1 MTKRWSRMFPIL
13 FGVSAISAGA
23 EAQTS
28 LTGVILHGASTRSG
42 SAQPGTPTILTPGVR
57 VESPRASWTEIAFS
71 DGSSVVL
78 DPGAVFTLQGIEKDP
93 DSGHLVIR
101 AASGR
106 GRVRIET
113 SDGVEVLLTTPGAQ
127 VRVVAATAIV
137 NAGRGGSATLI
148 SGRRLVVQR
157 GAEEDVVRR
166 PGFAVVFDNGTRRET
181 RPELAE
187 AVDTFAPVTVG
198 GANFAGVEVASASTS
213 TGGSNAVLPTGL
225 NANQGG
231 AVPAPTTAANTGGNG
246 GTGTNAGTGGGGA
259 GGGGTGG
266 GGAGG
271 GSAGGGSAGGG
282 GAGGGGAPAGAG
294 GGGAA
299 ARTPLSFALASA
311 VINTSAGAAS
321 SIAAPGNDTT
331 SAAAAQTGQAANADP
346 TDTDPG
352 ATTRT
357 QNIVSTVFSSSNSP
371 SGSARVRIL
380 PPPNGFNST
389 GTRADTGQV
398 VGTGQNMLIDQKYQN
413 VLTTPLPQPTLNL
426 DDKGPQPGSQVTF
439 YDATARAGYLVLTN
453 AGANQQPSIWIGDS
467 LTPAT
472 SVTTC
477 TDGSSPCTN
486 ITYPAIVRIPINS
499 SATNVTDVVL
509 PGSAAPANQIPV
521 RLAGPDQDH
530 SGLVIYAGPDITLN
544 SNPASV
550 SPFVYIIDKVTSGI
564 AARGIPQDERFFA
577 IGGTSVG
584 DGLQKGLPQNGGA
597 MPAGT
602 VMRFAISD
610 LLNPTTAGG
619 LSTTRPLPDQFNNPA
634 NRVLP
639 GAFSSFNAFRPEET
653 FAISPGSRGDTQL
666 WVVSGDATRSNVAS
680 RADLQIVADGR
691 SSGSVSIGTIA
702 PLNGSANGP
711 LVLGGQTVGSTRLNT
726 SQFSAAINANF
737 GSLATG
743 ADGQS
748 VYLLGGSTLN
758 NGQISYFA
766 VSQADPRLQSV
777 NTSTANN
784 ATTSPAQI
792 QPGLVTQV
800 GPTQANVAAT
810 TQFAYTRLATNVG
823 PGTVVQPAGAVA
835 LQGYASA
842 VAEHSDPNLNT
853 VHAFSTTN
861 LGDATINRTTA
872 NHNTFAASFA
882 LAPTSVGFLPSDP
895 AAVPSPVPSATP
907 VTLNFGDPGAPGAT
921 PKSAFIS
928 NSTFAA
934 LGGNGQPGG
943 SIAMTSVDGDLLK
956 GIAGQPAATGQ
967 PVTIAMNG
975 AAVDASLPASNEHL
989 AWGYFLGDLAAQA
1002 NGAIQDHVNLGFWV
1016 AGQPVTFA
1024 MLQTLTG
1031 TATYGGGMI
1040 GTATQSGRIATVV
1053 GQFAQQWNFAT
1064 RTGTMNAAFDSANWN
1079 GLALNMPG
1087 GVNVFT
1093 GTGSSSNIADRTLAV
1108 QGNFFHNTATG
1119 GALSAA
1125 NLPAAVGGLFAI
1137 HNSTGTYGANGVL
1150 VGARR

>member
-1 MTKRWSRMFPIL
+1 MTKLWFRMLPIL
-13 FGVSAISAGA
+13 LGVGAISGA
-23 EAQTS
+23 QAQPA
-28 LTGVILHGASTRSG
+28 LTAVILHGASSRAG
-42 SAQPGTPTILTPGVR
+42 SAQPGTPTVLTPGVR
-57 VESPRASWTEIAFS
+57 IESPRTSWTEIAFS

-78 DPGAVFTLQGIEKDP
+78 DPGADFTLQGIEKDR
-93 DSGHLVIR
+93 DSGHVVIR

-106 GRVRIET
+106 GRLRIET
-113 SDGVEVLLTTPGAQ
+113 SDSVEVLLNTPSAQ
-127 VRVVAATAIV
+127 VRIVAATAV
-137 NAGRGGSATLI
+137 VTAGPGGSATLI

-157 GAEEDVVRR
+157 GGEEDVVRR
-166 PGFAVVFDNGTRRET
+166 PGFAVVFDNGTRRQT
-181 RPELAE
+181 RPELA
-187 AVDTFAPVTVG
+187 AAIDTFAPVTVG
-198 GANFAGVEVASASTS
+198 GANFAGVEVASAATG

-225 NANQGG
+225 NANQGVG
-231 AVPAPTTAANTGGNG
+231 LPTNVGNG
-246 GTGTNAGTGGGGA
+246 TSSSTGTGGGAGSGGIGGGGSSA

-266 GGAGG
+266 D
-271 GSAGGGSAGGG
+271 
-282 GAGGGGAPAGAG
+282 GAGGGGA
-294 GGGAA
+294 
-299 ARTPLSFALASA
+299 RTPFTPSFSLASA
-311 VINTSAGAAS
+311 VINTSAAAAS
-321 SIAAPGNDTT
+321 SIAAPGNTA
-331 SAAAAQTGQAANADP
+331 SAAANNNFLTTPDP
-346 TDTDPG
+346 TDTGTPS
-352 ATTRT
+352 TIR
-357 QNIVSTVFSSSNSP
+357 NLSSTVFSSTSAP
-371 SGSARVRIL
+371 GGSSRVRIL
-380 PPPNGFNST
+380 PPPIGFGAT
-389 GTRADTGQV
+389 GTRADTGRV
-398 VGTGQNMLIDQKYQN
+398 ADAGTGQNILIDQKYQN
-413 VLTTPLPQPTLNL
+413 VLTSPLPQPPTNTTGL
-426 DDKGPQPGSQVTF
+426 PGTQNNPSPAPVPGTQVTL
-439 YDATARAGYLVLTN
+439 YDATARAGYLVLTD
-453 AGANQQPSIWIGDS
+453 QVSPQPSVWIGDKV
-467 LTPAT
+467 TPSASIVPCT
-472 SVTTC
+472 SGNSSDTC
-477 TDGSSPCTN
+477 T
-486 ITYPAIVRIPINS
+486 ITYPAITRLPVVSN
-499 SATNVTDVVL
+499 ATNNTDVVL
-509 PGSAAPANQIPV
+509 GGITSTNQIPMS
-521 RLAGPDQDH
+521 LAGPDQDH
-530 SGLVIYAGPDITLN
+530 LGLVLYVGPDITLN
-544 SNPASV
+544 SNPSSV
-550 SPFVYIIDKVTSGI
+550 SPSVYVIDKVTAGSTGLQQ
-564 AARGIPQDERFFA
+564 RGITPDERFFA

-584 DGLQKGLPQNGGA
+584 DGLHAGLPQNGGA
-597 MPAGT
+597 LPAGT

-610 LLNPTTAGG
+610 LLNPTPAGG

-634 NRVLP
+634 NGVLP

-666 WVVSGDATRSNVAS
+666 WVVSGGATRPNVAS

-691 SSGSVSIGTIA
+691 SSGSVSVGTIA
-702 PLNGSANGP
+702 PLNNNANSP

-737 GSLATG
+737 GALATG

-766 VSQADPRLQSV
+766 ISQADPRLQAV
-777 NTSTANN
+777 NTSTTNN

-800 GPTQANVAAT
+800 GPTQANVAPT

-823 PGTVVQPAGAVA
+823 PGAVVQPAGPVA

-861 LGDATINRTTA
+861 LGDAAINRTTA
-872 NHNTFAASFA
+872 NPNTFAASFA

-895 AAVPSPVPSATP
+895 SAVPSPVPSAAP
-907 VTLNFGDPGAPGAT
+907 VTLNFGDPGTPGAT

-934 LGGNGQPGG
+934 LGGNGQPGS

-975 AAVDASLPASNEHL
+975 SMVDANLPASNEHL
-989 AWGYFLGDLAAQA
+989 TWGYFLGDLAAQP
-1002 NGAIQDHVNLGFWV
+1002 NGSIQDHVNLGFWV

-1031 TATYGGGMI
+1031 TATYGGGMV
-1040 GTATQSGRIATVV
+1040 GTAVEPGRIATVV

-1064 RTGTMNAAFDSANWN
+1064 RAGTMNAAFDGANWN
-1079 GLALNMPG
+1079 GLGLNMPAAT
-1087 GVNVFT
+1087 NVFT
-1093 GTGSSSNIADRTLAV
+1093 GAGNSSNNADRSLAV
-1108 QGNFFHNTATG
+1108 QGSFFHNTATG

-1137 HNSTGTYGANGVL
+1137 HNSTGSYGANGVL

>member
-1 MTKRWSRMFPIL
+1 M
-13 FGVSAISAGA
+13 
-23 EAQTS
+23 Q
-28 LTGVILHGASTRSG
+28 
-42 SAQPGTPTILTPGVR
+42 
-57 VESPRASWTEIAFS
+57 
-71 DGSSVVL
+71 
-78 DPGAVFTLQGIEKDP
+78 
-93 DSGHLVIR
+93 
-101 AASGR
+101 
-106 GRVRIET
+106 
-113 SDGVEVLLTTPGAQ
+113 
-127 VRVVAATAIV
+127 
-137 NAGRGGSATLI
+137 
-148 SGRRLVVQR
+148 
-157 GAEEDVVRR
+157 
-166 PGFAVVFDNGTRRET
+166 
-181 RPELAE
+181 
-187 AVDTFAPVTVG
+187 
-198 GANFAGVEVASASTS
+198 
-213 TGGSNAVLPTGL
+213 
-225 NANQGG
+225 
-231 AVPAPTTAANTGGNG
+231 
-246 GTGTNAGTGGGGA
+246 
-259 GGGGTGG
+259 
-266 GGAGG
+266 
-271 GSAGGGSAGGG
+271 
-282 GAGGGGAPAGAG
+282 
-294 GGGAA
+294 
-299 ARTPLSFALASA
+299 AR
-311 VINTSAGAAS
+311 
-321 SIAAPGNDTT
+321 D
-331 SAAAAQTGQAANADP
+331 
-346 TDTDPG
+346 
-352 ATTRT
+352 
-357 QNIVSTVFSSSNSP
+357 
-371 SGSARVRIL
+371 
-380 PPPNGFNST
+380 
-389 GTRADTGQV
+389 
-398 VGTGQNMLIDQKYQN
+398 
-413 VLTTPLPQPTLNL
+413 
-426 DDKGPQPGSQVTF
+426 
-439 YDATARAGYLVLTN
+439 
-453 AGANQQPSIWIGDS
+453 
-467 LTPAT
+467 
-472 SVTTC
+472 TC
-477 TDGSSPCTN
+477 T
-486 ITYPAIVRIPINS
+486 ITYPAIARLPI
-499 SATNVTDVVL
+499 VTTASNNNDVVL
-509 PGSAAPANQIPV
+509 QGGTTAANQIPM
-521 RLAGPDQDH
+521 RLAGPDQNH
-530 SGLVIYAGPDITLN
+530 LGLVLYGGPDITLN
-544 SNPASV
+544 SNPSSI
-550 SPFVYIIDKVTSGI
+550 SPFVYIIDKVTAGSPGLEQ
-564 AARGIPQDERFFA
+564 RGIQADERFFA

-584 DGLQKGLPQNGGA
+584 DGLHAGLPQNGGA

-619 LSTTRPLPDQFNNPA
+619 LSTTRPLPDQFNNPT
-634 NRVLP
+634 NGVLP
-639 GAFSSFNAFRPEET
+639 GAFSGFNAFRPEET

-666 WVVSGDATRSNVAS
+666 WVVSGDATRPNVAS

-691 SSGSVSIGTIA
+691 SSGSVSVGTIA
-702 PLNGSANGP
+702 PLNNSANSP

-726 SQFSAAINANF
+726 SQFSTAINANF

-748 VYLLGGSTLN
+748 VHLLGGSTLN

-800 GPTQANVAAT
+800 GPTQANAAPT

-823 PGTVVQPAGAVA
+823 PGTMVQPAGAVA

-842 VAEHSDPNLNT
+842 VAEHTDPNLNT

-861 LGDATINRTTA
+861 LGDATINRTAA
-872 NHNTFAASFA
+872 NPNTFAASFA
-882 LAPTSVGFLPSDP
+882 LAPTSVGFLPSDSG
-895 AAVPSPVPSATP
+895 AVPSPVASATP

-934 LGGNGQPGG
+934 VGGNGQPGS

-1087 GVNVFT
+1087 GANVFT